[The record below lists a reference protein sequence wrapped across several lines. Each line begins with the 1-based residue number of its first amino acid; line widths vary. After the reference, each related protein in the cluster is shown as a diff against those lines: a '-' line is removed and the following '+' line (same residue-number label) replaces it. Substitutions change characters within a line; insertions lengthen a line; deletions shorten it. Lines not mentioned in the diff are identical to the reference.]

1 MYLTISDLFKR
12 VNSQSHPVAVKCSY
26 MEIYNEAIRDL
37 LDPSSSGQTLDLRE
51 DPSQGVS
58 VAGITEY
65 PMNGPEDVFTILREG
80 AKRRTTDS
88 HLRNQASSRSHA
100 VLIIS
105 VNQHAGVR
113 RCIALIRSRH
123 LTALPCRRA

>member
-12 VNSQSHPVAVKCSY
+12 LDTQTHPITVKASY

-37 LDPSSSGQTLDLRE
+37 LDASSSSGQTLDLRE
-51 DPSQGVS
+51 DPTQGVS

-65 PMNGPEDVFTILREG
+65 PMTCADDVFTVLREG
-80 AKRRTTDS
+80 GKRRTTDS

-100 VLIIS
+100 VLIIT
-105 VNQHAGVR
+105 VNQHAGV
-113 RCIALIRSRH
+113 LMH
-123 LTALPCRRA
+123 